1 MTVSF
6 EDLIQHVVSYLD
18 QKPPRNLAVAFKAM
32 LAMEGAEA
40 GAYCV
45 DDLMAPLLEPEKSFG
60 IAFKFGR
67 LMWQWDHVDGRDWCA
82 STLPHT
88 TERREK
94 IYDILGLPEKMR
106 TAVNSR
112 LPVQP
117 VEKPT
122 VIAEAHDAW
131 YPPKDLSNFYWQA
144 YVRHLRTV
152 NNWPEESI
160 GALNDS
166 TSSVVE
172 RLSDPCRPQAY
183 QSKGLVVGYV
193 QSGKTANFTGV
204 IAKAAD
210 AGYRLV
216 IVLAG
221 TLDILREQTQRRI
234 DKELIGKELLGEH
247 EYAHDS
253 EWVSFIEH
261 GGLPSELGAFDW
273 QRLTGPSNDYESLKK
288 GLDAIEFERMVKGKP
303 FFDREN
309 LRAAKA
315 RILVIK
321 KNDKVMK
328 RFIDDLTKLKSKLTE
343 IPTLI
348 IDDESDQA
356 SVNTKKQKEAKKVP
370 SEVDRTA
377 TNQQITHLLSLLPRA
392 QYVGYTATPF
402 ANVFIDP
409 NDEEDLF
416 PKDFIVSLERPA
428 HYMGVADFY
437 DLGDPAPAGFHSN
450 ERAYIRSVRG
460 DDGESANLA
469 KAIDSFILAGAIKI
483 FREERGHGPFKHHTM
498 LVHRSQRKFAHE
510 EDAVLVRQ
518 AFDAGCYTT
527 KAGLD
532 RLSKLFE
539 DDFKLVSHARAQKLP
554 TPSTF
559 NELKSSVGAC
569 IGRIDAGKSVRI
581 VNGDNRDDTPDF
593 DTKERIWS
601 ILVGGTKLSRG
612 YTVEGLTV
620 SYYRRTANAADT
632 LMQMGRWFGYRRNY
646 QDLVRLFIGRD
657 ENPKPP
663 TKKKTKQKAGVFDKS
678 KRFDLYEAFRAICL
692 DEEEFRSELK
702 RYASM
707 KDPRITPKMIPPLV
721 PSHLLRPTSANKMYN
736 ARVDSE
742 NFGARWCDKT
752 NAPLDARAIRDNGER
767 MKALL
772 EGSEIKSQTL
782 SLVSKA
788 GKNIE
793 FSAKIGIFE
802 TSSVLKFLGSYEWSG
817 SNPHLVQRQID
828 YLKGKHGDTEIDSWL
843 LIAPQKAPGASKA
856 WTAHDTAF
864 EVRQRGR
871 AGERY
876 KVYTEPNHKEMA
888 EYLGGIA
895 EVTSATPN
903 TSLLRRPNQAIFLF
917 YPVRDEEG
925 AEKNQEVPSM
935 GFDLLFPRNQIKSAL
950 KFSVYDSANK
960 DAVTVFAANAVKESV
975 PQKTEASLPKKAL
988 ATTKPLAS
996 KKGHP

>member
-6 EDLIQHVVSYLD
+6 EELIQHVVSYLD
-18 QKPPRNLAVAFKAM
+18 QKPPRNLAVAFKAI

-45 DDLMAPLLEPEKSFG
+45 EDLLKPLLEPEKAFG
-60 IAFKFGR
+60 TAFKFGR
-67 LMWQWDHVDGRDWCA
+67 LLWQWDHADGQDWCA
-82 STLPHT
+82 STMPHT
-88 TERREK
+88 PERREK
-94 IYDILGLPEKMR
+94 VYEILGLPGEIR
-106 TAVNSR
+106 VATNDR

-117 VEKPT
+117 GEKPT
-122 VIAEAHDAW
+122 VIAEAHEAW
-131 YPPKDLSNFYWQA
+131 YPPKDLSSFYWKA

-166 TSSVVE
+166 TGSVVE
-172 RLSDPCRPQAY
+172 RLSDPCRTKAY

-216 IVLAG
+216 IVLGG

-234 DKELIGKELLGEH
+234 DKELIGKELLGDN
-247 EYAHDS
+247 EYALDS

-261 GGLPSELGAFDW
+261 GGLPSDLGAFDW
-273 QRLTGPSNDYESLKK
+273 QRLTGPSDDYESLKK
-288 GLDAIEFERMVKGKP
+288 GLDAIEFERLVKDKP
-303 FFDREN
+303 FFNREN

-321 KNDKVMK
+321 KHPAVMK
-328 RFIDDLTKLKSKLTE
+328 RFIGDLTKLKSKLADV
-343 IPTLI
+343 PALI

-356 SVNTKKQKEAKKVP
+356 SVNTVKQKELKKVP
-370 SEVDRTA
+370 GETDRTA
-377 TNQQITHLLSLLPRA
+377 TNRQITQLLALLPRA

-409 NDEEDLF
+409 SDEEDLF
-416 PKDFIVSLERPA
+416 PKDFIVSLDRPA

-437 DLGDPAPAGFHSN
+437 DLGDPPPAGFQSN
-450 ERAYIRSVRG
+450 ERAFIRSVRG
-460 DDGESANLA
+460 DDSESANLA
-469 KAIDSFILAGAIKI
+469 KAIDSFILAGAMKI
-483 FREERGHGPFKHHTM
+483 FREEKGHGPFKHHSM
-498 LVHRSQRKFAHE
+498 LVHRSQRKFAHK
-510 EDAVLVRQ
+510 EDADLVRQ

-539 DDFKLVSHARAQKLP
+539 NDFKLVSQARAQKLP

-559 NELKSSVGAC
+559 SELKASVGEC
-569 IGRIDAGKSVRI
+569 IGRIAAGKSVRI

-663 TKKKTKQKAGVFDKS
+663 STKKVKQKAGVLDKS

-707 KDPRITPKMIPPLV
+707 KEPRITPKMIPPLV

-736 ARVDSE
+736 AKVDSE

-752 NAPLDARAIRDNGER
+752 NAPLDDRAIRDNSER

-772 EGSEIKSQTL
+772 EGSEIKTETL
-782 SLVSKA
+782 SMVSGA
-788 GKNIE
+788 GKKIE
-793 FSAKIGIFE
+793 FPAKIGILE
-802 TSSVLKFLGSYEWSG
+802 TPSVLKFLGSYEWSG
-817 SNPHLVQRQID
+817 ANPHLVQRQID

-843 LIAPQKAPGASKA
+843 LIAPQKAPESSKA
-856 WTAHDTAF
+856 WTAHDTVF

-876 KVYTEPNHKEMA
+876 KVYTEPNHKVMA

-895 EVTSATPN
+895 DATSALPN

-925 AEKNQEVPSM
+925 AEKMQAVPSM
-935 GFDLLFPRNQIKSAL
+935 GFALLFPRNQIKSAL
-950 KFSVYDSANK
+950 KFSVHDSANK
-960 DAVTVFAANAVKESV
+960 DAVTVVSANAMKAAV
-975 PQKTEASLPKKAL
+975 PQKTETAPLSKKAVP
-988 ATTKPLAS
+988 T
-996 KKGHP
+996 KKGMSATKG